1 MAKDVIAV
9 PFEKT
14 GPAHIEFE
22 VREEKD
28 GTFTV
33 VDHTTG
39 ALVPE
44 IRYTGFPTRK
54 DAERFVM
61 AQPECWR

>member
-1 MAKDVIAV
+1 MAKDVIVV
-9 PFEKT
+9 PLEKT
-14 GPAHIEFE
+14 GPAHLEFE
-22 VREEKD
+22 VREED

-39 ALVPE
+39 AQVPV
-44 IRYTGFPTRK
+44 IMYTGFPTRK

-61 AQPECWR
+61 AQPECWE